1 MLITKYKETKDM
13 KAIDEENKKQKQ
25 DRVRERE
32 GQNFDY
38 YNRFA
43 MSNVF
48 S

>member
-13 KAIDEENKKQKQ
+13 KAIDEEIKKQKQ

-32 GQNFDY
+32 GQIFDS